1 MPCAARGGAF
11 VNSMK
16 RYLPFIIIALVLVG
30 AVVLAS
36 MLWRRGN
43 PASDSSSTFATT
55 TNQLAPVVANSSA
68 PADSSPVAMPTKPNF
83 KVSSPVVLE
92 EYGDYQCPPCGQLYP
107 QLKKTES

>member
-43 PASDSSSTFATT
+43 PAGDSSSTFATT

-68 PADSSPVAMPTKPNF
+68 PTDSAPVAMPTKPNF

-92 EYGDYQCPPCGQLYP
+92 EYGDRKSTRLNSSH
-107 QLKKTES
+107 T